1 MNWNM
6 VNEETK
12 ETKWALALE
21 DSYDTSEMKYD
32 LLTKQLSPLRNS
44 LSKEPRLFDS
54 KEDVMEWI
62 KDIKER
68 IEQFIEIPDTI
79 HDNKLVDIQN
89 RISKLLDGYHSL
101 GSMMLVIMLH
111 KEIEV
116 DDFEDGIKVSYK
128 PYKNNT
134 YKNNMGYYVFK
145 PVIVKKEK

>member
-6 VNEETK
+6 VNAETK
-12 ETKWALALE
+12 EIKWALALE
-21 DSYDTSEMKYD
+21 DSYDTSKIEYN
-32 LLTKQLSPLRNS
+32 LLTKELSPLSNS

-54 KEDVMEWI
+54 KEDVMKWI

-79 HDNKLVDIQN
+79 HDDKLIEIQN

-101 GSMMLVIMLH
+101 SSMMLVIMLH

-116 DDFEDGIKVSYK
+116 DDFGDGIIVSYK
-128 PYKNNT
+128 SYKNNR
-134 YKNNMGYYVFK
+134 GYYVFK
-145 PVIVKKEK
+145 PVIVKKE